1 MPRSPRPERAPRP
14 PPSPPA
20 NAPRPPPTP
29 RGWRARSGGRTPRL
43 LCAGANLPE
52 SLRYHDLR
60 HGAASLLLSQSVPV
74 PVVSRYLGHADPS
87 VTMRVYAHMIDGTS
101 GMAASGMDDASRIEA
116 CPDTDDCPEWSW
128 RKCGPLVKYCVPVTV
143 VVTFSR
149 RWCRKVGSPMHGRHD
164 RLVILRPLG
173 LGHAPSRG

>member
-1 MPRSPRPERAPRP
+1 
-14 PPSPPA
+14 
-20 NAPRPPPTP
+20 
-29 RGWRARSGGRTPRL
+29 
-43 LCAGANLPE
+43 
-52 SLRYHDLR
+52 
-60 HGAASLLLSQSVPV
+60 LLLSQSVPV